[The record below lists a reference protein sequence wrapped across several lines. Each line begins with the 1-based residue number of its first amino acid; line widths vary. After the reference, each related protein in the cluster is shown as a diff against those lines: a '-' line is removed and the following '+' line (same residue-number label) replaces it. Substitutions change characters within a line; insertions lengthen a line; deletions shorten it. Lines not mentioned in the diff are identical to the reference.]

1 MSEPAGRSSAAAPAA
16 VAGSARRRRRAVLTA
31 VLAVAALVAATLLA
45 GPPAGDD
52 GPLDP
57 RSAGPNGL
65 RGLVDLAER
74 FGQQVDT
81 EAKLPVDRST
91 TLLLVRDHLGA
102 EGRQRVRRWVERGGR
117 LVVADP
123 TSPLHGLEVGGE
135 PVTDL
140 LGPSRRTPDCPLAGL
155 AEVGQV
161 GHAGWRAYRVPDDAT
176 GCFPGAAGE
185 AWLVARA
192 VGDGEVVALGS
203 AGPLLNRSLGRDD
216 NAVLAAALLF
226 PDERGAVRILPP
238 DPAALAQGLGDTA
251 RPEDAVADLLPETLV
266 GTLVLLALATLL
278 LVLAVGRRLGRPV
291 AERLPPTLPS
301 AELARSVG
309 ELLQRAGSRRGASG
323 RLRADAR
330 AEVARVL
337 GADPAAPEQLARLAT
352 ARLHLA
358 PEVARLALLDLPVDH
373 DDALVEVARATAE
386 VRERLTAVS

>member
-1 MSEPAGRSSAAAPAA
+1 MSERTGPSGAAVPASAA
-16 VAGSARRRRRAVLTA
+16 GGGRRRRRAVLVT
-31 VLAVAALVAATLLA
+31 VLAVAVLVAATLLA
-45 GPPAGDD
+45 GPPAADH

-57 RSAGPNGL
+57 RSTGPEGL
-65 RGLVDLAER
+65 RGLVDLAEQS
-74 FGQQVDT
+74 GKQVDT
-81 EAKLPVDRST
+81 EVKLSVDRST
-91 TLLLVRDHLGA
+91 NLLVVRDHLGT
-102 EGRQRVRRWVERGGR
+102 EGRERVRHWVERGGR

-123 TSPLHGLEVGGE
+123 TSPLHDLEVGGQ

-140 LGPSRRTPDCPLAGL
+140 FGPSRRTPDCPLTGL
-155 AEVGQV
+155 AEVGEV
-161 GHAGWRAYRVPDDAT
+161 GHAAWRAYRVPDDAT

-203 AGPLLNRSLGRDD
+203 PGPLLNRSLGRDD

-238 DPAALAQGLGDTA
+238 DPAALAQGLGDPA
-251 RPEDAVADLLPETLV
+251 GPRHAVAEMLPRTLA
-266 GTLVLLALATLL
+266 GAAVLLAVATLL

-291 AERLPPTLPS
+291 DERLPPTLPS

-309 ELLQRAGSRRGASG
+309 QLLQRAGSRRGAAG
-323 RLRADAR
+323 RLRTDVR

-337 GADPAAPEQLARLAT
+337 GADPAAHEQLAHRAT

-358 PEVARLALLDLPVDH
+358 PDVARLALLDLPVED